1 MDKEILRLADRAATL
16 LKESNQTIG
25 IAESSS
31 GGLISAHLLAI
42 PGSSRY
48 FIGGSVIYTRVAQKG
63 LLKVTDGQMDGLR
76 ASTEEYA
83 SLNAKTIKETLET
96 TWGLS
101 ETGATGP
108 SGNRYGDSAGHSCVG
123 VSGPVSRAMTIETG
137 VGEREQNMLSFTK
150 EALGFLIN
158 CLEES
163 R

>member
-42 PGSSRY
+42 PGASRY

-108 SGNRYGDSAGHSCVG
+108 SGNRYGDSAGHSCGG

>member
-42 PGSSRY
+42 PGASRY

-108 SGNRYGDSAGHSCVG
+108 SGNRYGDSAGHSWVG
-123 VSGPVSRAMTIETG
+123 GGGPVARAMSNERG

>member
-42 PGSSRY
+42 PGASRY
-48 FIGGSVIYTRVAQKG
+48 FIGGSVIYTRVAQKA

-150 EALGFLIN
+150 EAVGFLIN